1 MGMLIDWAERG
12 VIPDPLLRLAMRRLM
27 AARLRSEALDDVEA
41 RHQQFQHR
49 LADLREGPLA
59 LHTDAANEQHYEV
72 PAEFFRRVLGRH
84 LKYSCCLWRPGV
96 NSLDEA
102 EAAMLAL
109 SCERAG
115 LSDGQDVLELG
126 CGWGSVS
133 LWMAGQYPHSRI
145 TAVSNSA
152 SQREYIMSQARE
164 RGLNNLQVITADMN
178 DFATDQQFD
187 RVVSVEMF
195 EHMRNYRE
203 LLHRIRGWLRPG
215 GQLFVHIF
223 CHREFLYPFETEGEY
238 DWMAQHFFTGG
249 VMPAESMLAYF
260 QDDLSLLRQWRV
272 DGRHYERT
280 SNAWLARLDTSRA
293 ELLQVFADVYG
304 ERDAARWL
312 QRWRMFFL
320 AVAELFGYAGGR
332 EWYVAHYLFQR
343 READ

>member
-1 MGMLIDWAERG
+1 MSMMIDWAERG
-12 VIPDPLLRLAMRRLM
+12 LIPDPLLRLGMRRLM
-27 AARLRSEALDDVEA
+27 AARLRSEALDGVEA
-41 RHQQFQHR
+41 RYQQFQDR
-49 LADLREGPLA
+49 LAELREGPVA

-96 NSLDEA
+96 KSLDEA

-133 LWMAGQYPHSRI
+133 LWMARQYPNSRI

-152 SQREYIMSQARE
+152 SQREFILGQARE
-164 RGLNNLQVITADMN
+164 RGLGNLQVITADMN

-187 RVVSVEMF
+187 RIVSVEMF

-203 LLHRIRGWLRPG
+203 LLRRIRGWLRPG

-223 CHREFLYPFETEGEY
+223 CHREFLYPFETQGEY

-249 VMPAESMLAYF
+249 IMPAESMLAYF
-260 QDDLSLLRQWRV
+260 QEDLSLLSQWRV
-272 DGRHYERT
+272 EGRHYERT
-280 SNAWLARLDTSRA
+280 SNAWLKRLDASRN
-293 ELLQVFADVYG
+293 ELLEVFADVYG
-304 ERDAARWL
+304 RDEAARWL

-332 EWYVAHYLFQR
+332 EWFVAHYLFQR
-343 READ
+343 RELD

>member
-1 MGMLIDWAERG
+1 MSMIIDWAERG
-12 VIPDPLLRLAMRRLM
+12 LIPDPLLRLGMRRLM
-27 AARLRSEALDDVEA
+27 AARLASESLDSVEA
-41 RHQQFQHR
+41 QHQQFQDR

-84 LKYSCCLWRPGV
+84 LKYSCCLWRSGV
-96 NSLDEA
+96 QSLDEA

-133 LWMAGQYPHSRI
+133 LWMAGQYPNSRI

-152 SQREYIMSQARE
+152 GQREFIEAQARE
-164 RGLNNLQVITADMN
+164 RGLNNLQIITADMN
-178 DFATDQQFD
+178 DFAIDQQFD

-203 LLHRIRGWLRPG
+203 LLRRIRGWLRPG

-223 CHREFLYPFETEGEY
+223 CHREYLYPFETQGEY

-260 QDDLSLLRQWRV
+260 QEDLSLLRQWRV

-280 SNAWLARLDTSRA
+280 SNAWLARLDASRA
-293 ELLQVFADVYG
+293 ELLQLFAEVYG
-304 ERDAARWL
+304 EAEAARWL

-332 EWYVAHYLFQR
+332 EWFVAHYLFQR
-343 READ
+343 RELG